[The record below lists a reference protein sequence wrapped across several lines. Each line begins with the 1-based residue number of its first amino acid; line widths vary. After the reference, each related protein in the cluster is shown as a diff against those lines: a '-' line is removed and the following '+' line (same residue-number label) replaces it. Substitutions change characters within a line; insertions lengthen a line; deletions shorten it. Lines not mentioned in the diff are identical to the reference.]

1 MNYIGFLMKKRL
13 LFLLVAMGFAFAVNA
28 QITISL
34 KKDTLCNHD
43 TVLVNLRAGTLT
55 TASAFKFELTF
66 DQTIVRFDSVFE
78 HNPAFKKFTSTFI
91 APNRIR
97 LEWDSTKVLNF
108 GTGLVCQLQFTGIKA
123 GTSNL
128 VFDYANSWCKDLG
141 GNSLLTL
148 FSDGLI
154 HNKPAEISY
163 TLTQLLEGCRK
174 ENKGRYSISISSGVQ
189 PYEINWN
196 GGFLNPGDDNIV
208 LGLTGG
214 DHLLEITDG
223 NGCTY
228 DTTYFVKVK
237 IAPKIRFTSDPDSVY
252 LQKPDIQFTSNIDSL
267 ISVGQDIYSWQWN
280 FGEPDSSKSNE
291 ANPKH
296 TFTSALG
303 FYELKKTDYPVKL
316 WAINDE
322 GCDTSITKI
331 IKLHRSE
338 VIVPTVITPNS
349 DGYNDILIVQIDGK
363 TDLEQAKLTKF
374 YDRTEFVVLNRYG
387 KKIFESSD
395 YQNDWDGEGASDGT
409 YFYVL
414 KCIGRF
420 GTESFQGAFSIIGSN

>member
-1 MNYIGFLMKKRL
+1 MKKRL
-13 LFLLVAMGFAFAVNA
+13 LIFMLALGLTFALNA
-28 QITISL
+28 QISIVL
-34 KKDTLCNHD
+34 EKDTLCNHD
-43 TVLVNLRAGTLT
+43 TVLVNVKAGNMK

-66 DQTIVRFDSVFE
+66 DQTIVKFDSLFE
-78 HNPAFKKFTSTFI
+78 YNFAFKKFTTTFLP
-91 APNRIR
+91 PNRIR

-108 GTGLVCQLQFTGIKA
+108 GNGTVCQLQFTGLKP
-123 GTSNL
+123 GTSSL
-128 VFDYANSWCKDLG
+128 TFDVINSWCKNLEG
-141 GNSLLTL
+141 TLLPTT
-148 FSDGLI
+148 FFDGWV

-174 ENKGRYSISISSGVQ
+174 ENKGRYAISITSGVE

-196 GGFLNPGDDNIV
+196 GGFLNPGVDTVV
-208 LGLTGG
+208 LGLSGG
-214 DHLLEITDG
+214 DHLLKITDG
-223 NGCTY
+223 NGCSY
-228 DTTYFVKVK
+228 DSTYFVKVK

-280 FGEPDSSKSNE
+280 FGEPDSSKSTE

-296 TFTSALG
+296 IFTSALG
-303 FYELKKTDYPVKL
+303 FYELKKTDYPVRL

-322 GCDTSITKI
+322 GCDTSITRI

-387 KKIFESSD
+387 KPIYESSD
-395 YQNDWDGEGASDGT
+395 YQNDWDGGGASDGT

-420 GTESFQGAFSIIGSN
+420 GTETFKGAFSIIGSN